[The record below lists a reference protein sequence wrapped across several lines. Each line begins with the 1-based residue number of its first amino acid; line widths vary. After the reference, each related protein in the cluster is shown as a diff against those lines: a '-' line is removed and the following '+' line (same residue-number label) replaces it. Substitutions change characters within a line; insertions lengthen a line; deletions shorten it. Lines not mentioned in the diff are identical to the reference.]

1 MSGKL
6 ESDLL
11 VPGRHLNH
19 DVKFQELIPDPVAVA
34 FYRDKVIVLTAS
46 GAIIGRGLAPLEE
59 QEPEYDD
66 MPPGMGV

>member
-46 GAIIGRGLAPLEE
+46 GDIIECGLKQPVE
-59 QEPEYDD
+59 EPEYDD